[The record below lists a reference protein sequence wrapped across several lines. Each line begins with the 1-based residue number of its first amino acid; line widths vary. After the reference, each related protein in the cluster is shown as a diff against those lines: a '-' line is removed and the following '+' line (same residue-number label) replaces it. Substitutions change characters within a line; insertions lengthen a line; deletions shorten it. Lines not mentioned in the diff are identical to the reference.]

1 MSLPRSREL
10 TSIFGQAEDI
20 AQKSGRHLSSAHL
33 LLALFTVPNRAAVFL
48 EDRNITVDALLEVLE
63 GLPSEDDSVLERVSQ
78 RSGRIAAGSQA
89 DAVNSLHLLAAL
101 VREKRSHAFQLL
113 DETGANVSAVRASVM
128 SYATGSRTI
137 PRRFRGEVSVSAP
150 AVAREVSTTIPPG
163 GSGGSGSSSSST
175 SASRRRQ
182 EHAPSN
188 LGFHPSLGIG
198 RRLFPQTTKEQSAEQ
213 DHPNSS
219 GSNTSNG
226 SNGST
231 DVDTLEEERPSWSA
245 RRRPGLDTKRPSPPK
260 KSDEETDARTVSARE
275 EAAFERS
282 KRDALRTPA
291 DSDETSTTEGRD
303 NRPDAPADD
312 ALDEA
317 RRTARRLAES
327 LFKKKKAAQEEQ
339 SRKTSGE
346 SPTARARAENEQP
359 IHVSPEPPEIEV
371 DIAPAR
377 GTEPPRTK
385 DSDRRLAE
393 AYKLDPDQYP
403 NLVKYGR
410 NLTED
415 AALGRIDRVV
425 GRDREIVQLIDIL
438 GKRRSNNPILV
449 GEAGVG
455 KTAIVEGLANAFCD
469 MARCDQK
476 LGQRAVIE
484 LEVGHIIGGT
494 HLRGSFSER
503 LAGIKEEV
511 RRAEGDVIV
520 FLDEI
525 HAWMNAGAGGDG
537 TDAAGELKTALARGE
552 FPCIGATTADEFRK
566 FVEADPA
573 FERRFDVVFVDE
585 PDLDTSRAILAGIRE
600 HYEEHHGVRFGDDAL
615 DAAVRLSHR
624 YIHERRLPDKA
635 IGVLDLTGSRA
646 ARRGLDA
653 VDRID
658 VAKVVAELADIPV
671 ARLTQSDSERL
682 LDMESEIGRQ
692 LVGHKDV
699 VGAVSEVIRRNHAGF
714 RSGRPIGSLLF
725 LGPTGVGKTE
735 LVKVLADFLF
745 HDRDAVCRFDMSEFG
760 EAHTVARLIGAPPG
774 YVGHESGGQL
784 TEAIRR
790 RPYQIVLFDEVE
802 KAHPDVWNI
811 FLQLLDEGRLT
822 DGRGRKVD
830 FQNCVIVM
838 TSNLGSDVF
847 DADSSG
853 SGRGRIGFG
862 AETAAGDDGLRGRVR
877 ESART
882 SFPPELWNRIDERLV
897 FMPLVRREVAQ
908 IAALQLGGT
917 SERLRDEC
925 GINLV
930 FSDFVVPFLVDNGG
944 FDPRYGARPMRK
956 TIERNVES
964 GVARLILA
972 GEATRGDTV
981 YVDVEADKLALTVAD
996 N

>member
-10 TSIFGQAEDI
+10 SSIFGQAQDI
-20 AQKSGRHLSSAHL
+20 ADKSGRELTSAHL

-48 EDRNITVDALLEVLE
+48 EDRNITVDSLLEVLE
-63 GLPSEDDSVLERVSQ
+63 RLPDEPDELLDRVTQ
-78 RSGRIAAGSQA
+78 RSGRIAVGSQA
-89 DAVNSLHLLAAL
+89 DAINSLHLLAAL
-101 VREKRSHAFQLL
+101 VRENRSHAYTLL
-113 DETGANVSAVRASVM
+113 DETGANVSAIRASVM

-137 PRRFRGEVSVSAP
+137 PRRFRSQVSVSAP
-150 AVAREVSTTIPPG
+150 AVAREVGGTVPP
-163 GSGGSGSSSSST
+163 T
-175 SASRRRQ
+175 SKPKAAVADGPR

-198 RRLFPQTTKEQSAEQ
+198 RRLFPNAGVDDSSDELLGLAASTRPTGPDTAEFTRRPDDAKVSEQPERRTIRRKPARPELRAASDRVTA
-213 DHPNSS
+213 D
-219 GSNTSNG
+219 
-226 SNGST
+226 
-231 DVDTLEEERPSWSA
+231 ERPA
-245 RRRPGLDTKRPSPPK
+245 D
-260 KSDEETDARTVSARE
+260 
-275 EAAFERS
+275 
-282 KRDALRTPA
+282 RDAAPPAPGAPANGASTPA
-291 DSDETSTTEGRD
+291 PE
-303 NRPDAPADD
+303 DD
-312 ALDEA
+312 AVAEA

-327 LFKKKKAAQEEQ
+327 LFRKKKEAAEA
-339 SRKTSGE
+339 
-346 SPTARARAENEQP
+346 ARAKARNQDDRSNDDTDAHEVATAEALRENEQP
-359 IHVSPEPPEIEV
+359 ILVAPELPDIEV

-377 GTEPPRTK
+377 GTEPPPTPRVGN
-385 DSDRRLAE
+385 RRLAE

-403 NLVKYGR
+403 NLVKFGR
-410 NLTED
+410 NLTEE
-415 AALGRIDRVV
+415 AALGRIDRVI
-425 GRDREIVQLIDIL
+425 GRDREILQLVDIL

-455 KTAIVEGLANAFCD
+455 KTAIVEGLANSFCE
-469 MARCDQK
+469 MAQAGHR
-476 LGQRAVIE
+476 LGQRAIIE
-484 LEVGHIIGGT
+484 IEVGHILGGT

-503 LAGIKEEV
+503 LAKIKDEV

-552 FPCIGATTADEFRK
+552 FPCIGATTADEFTR

-585 PDLDTSRAILAGIRE
+585 PDLDTSVTILKGIRE
-600 HYEEHHGVRFGDDAL
+600 HYEDHHGVRFNDDAL
-615 DAAVRLSHR
+615 DAAVRLSYR

-646 ARRGLDA
+646 ARRG
-653 VDRID
+653 VETVGRIE
-658 VAKVVAELADIPV
+658 VSRVVAELADVPV
-671 ARLTQSDSERL
+671 ERLTQSDSERL
-682 LDMESEIGRQ
+682 LDMESVIGKK
-692 LVGHKDV
+692 LVGHTDV
-699 VGAVSEVIRRNHAGF
+699 VNAVSEVIRRNHAGF
-714 RSGRPIGSLLF
+714 RSDRPIGSLLF

-774 YVGHESGGQL
+774 YVGHEAGGQL

-811 FLQLLDEGRLT
+811 FLQLLDEGQLT

-830 FQNCVIVM
+830 FKNCVIVM
-838 TSNLGSDVF
+838 TSNLGADVF
-847 DADSSG
+847 DTG
-853 SGRGRIGFG
+853 STTTRGRIGFG
-862 AETAAGDDGLRGRVR
+862 GETTRERDEGLRDAVR
-877 ESART
+877 DAARET
-882 SFPPELWNRIDERLV
+882 FPPELWNRIDERLV
-897 FMPLVRREVAQ
+897 FMPLVRSEVAR
-908 IAALQLGGT
+908 IAGLQLAGT
-917 SERLRDEC
+917 SSRLRDEC
-925 GINLV
+925 GISLV

-956 TIERNVES
+956 TIERLVES

-981 YVDVEADKLALTVAD
+981 YVDVRDAELVLQVAD
-996 N
+996 

>member
-1 MSLPRSREL
+1 M
-10 TSIFGQAEDI
+10 
-20 AQKSGRHLSSAHL
+20 SSAHL

-48 EDRNITVDALLEVLE
+48 EDRNITVDSLLEVLE
-63 GLPSEDDSVLERVSQ
+63 RLPDESHDLLERVSQ

-89 DAVNSLHLLAAL
+89 DSVNSLHLLAAL
-101 VREKRSHAFQLL
+101 VRENRSHAYTLL

-137 PRRFRGEVSVSAP
+137 PRRFRGEVSVTAP
-150 AVAREVSTTIPPG
+150 AVAKEVSSTIPP
-163 GSGGSGSSSSST
+163 SGGGRVSST
-175 SASRRRQ
+175 IEGPR
-182 EHAPSN
+182 ENAPSN
-188 LGFHPSLGIG
+188 LGFHPSLGLG
-198 RRLFPQTTKEQSAEQ
+198 RRIFPKTTEEMDAELVE
-213 DHPNSS
+213 PAEE
-219 GSNTSNG
+219 TP
-226 SNGST
+226 
-231 DVDTLEEERPSWSA
+231 TLEEERPSWSA
-245 RRRPGLDTKRPSPPK
+245 RRRPTTSRAPKATRELVAEPEPEVEAEPPAR
-260 KSDEETDARTVSARE
+260 DEKLQPKD
-275 EAAFERS
+275 EAAE
-282 KRDALRTPA
+282 
-291 DSDETSTTEGRD
+291 
-303 NRPDAPADD
+303 
-312 ALDEA
+312 EA

-327 LFKKKKAAQEEQ
+327 LFRKKQDAQRKAKKAKNEG
-339 SRKTSGE
+339 KTKPE
-346 SPTARARAENEQP
+346 DDKEVATAEALRENEEP
-359 IHVSPEPPEIEV
+359 IVVAPEPPEIEV

-377 GTEPPRTK
+377 GTEPPTTR
-385 DSDRRLAE
+385 SDIRLAE

-403 NLVKYGR
+403 NLVKFGR

-425 GRDREIVQLIDIL
+425 GREREVIQLIDIL

-455 KTAIVEGLANAFCD
+455 KTAIVEGLANEFCE
-469 MARCDQK
+469 MARRGQR
-476 LGQRAVIE
+476 LGQRAIIE
-484 LEVGHIIGGT
+484 IEVGHILGGT

-503 LAGIKEEV
+503 LGALKDEV

-552 FPCIGATTADEFRK
+552 FPCIGATTADEFTR

-585 PDLDTSRAILAGIRE
+585 PDLATSMSILKGIRT
-600 HYEEHHGVRFGDDAL
+600 HYEDHHGVQFNDDAL
-615 DAAVRLSHR
+615 DAAVRLSYR

-646 ARRGLDA
+646 ARRG
-653 VDRID
+653 ID
-658 VAKVVAELADIPV
+658 VVGRLQVARVVAELADVPV
-671 ARLTQSDSERL
+671 ERLTQSDTERL
-682 LDMESEIGRQ
+682 LDMEAVIGRQ
-692 LVGHKDV
+692 LVGHTDV

-714 RSGRPIGSLLF
+714 RSNRPIGSLLF

-745 HDRDAVCRFDMSEFG
+745 HDRDAVCRFDMSEFA

-802 KAHPDVWNI
+802 KAHPDVWNV

-838 TSNLGSDVF
+838 TSNLGADVF
-847 DADSSG
+847 EGQTGAT
-853 SGRGRIGFG
+853 RGRIGFG
-862 AETAAGDDGLRGRVR
+862 GEATRERDAGLREAVR

-882 SFPPELWNRIDERLV
+882 AFPPELWNRIDERLV
-897 FMPLVRREVAQ
+897 FMPLVRSEVAR
-908 IAALQLGGT
+908 IAGLQLAGT
-917 SERLRDEC
+917 SSRLRDEC
-925 GINLV
+925 GIQLV
-930 FSDFVVPFLVDNGG
+930 YSDFVVPHLVDHGG

-956 TIERNVES
+956 TIERLVES
-964 GVARLILA
+964 GVARLILS

-981 YVDVEADKLALTVAD
+981 YVDVEDESLTLRVAE
-996 N
+996 